1 MIGTNEIIGF
11 LVGAV
16 TGVVQ
21 FFLLSKFTTNAT
33 GGKSPSKTVL
43 FALTQFLLPFSVLLI
58 SAFLLDGNILPIG
71 IGIAAALIVC
81 AVVKYLIYTR
91 TTKK

>member
-1 MIGTNEIIGF
+1 MIGTNEVIGF
-11 LVGAV
+11 GIGAV

-21 FFLLSKFTTNAT
+21 FILLSKFTTNAT
-33 GGKSPSKTVL
+33 GGKSPSKTVM

-81 AVVKYLIYTR
+81 AVVKFLIYAR
-91 TTKK
+91 TSKK